1 MTQEFESVLD
11 QLADES
17 RPVRSID
24 LFPLSDLGRER
35 LPHFVGAWGGLTA
48 SRRLELVRVLVE
60 QAEANVHLNFH
71 AILRS
76 LLTDLDAEVR
86 RLAIEGLWE
95 DEKPSLI
102 APLIRRLREDES
114 VEVRASAATSLGR
127 YVWLGVLEEIGPEP
141 ASAAE
146 SALYETW
153 FRAGEVSAVRRRA
166 LEGLAN
172 GTMPD
177 LNELILNAYYDEDE
191 LMRQS
196 ALFAMGRTAD
206 SRWSRV
212 VLSEL
217 ESHEPPMRFEAA
229 QAAGEMGL
237 RPAVRPLIRHLDD
250 PDESVREAAVA
261 ALGKIGGPAAKRAL
275 QAVVKSD
282 DEALAQAADDA
293 LAELTFGAE
302 AGENPLTALS
312 ERAPG
317 PARDADDLAFEDEA
331 FEDQAFENEEDEF
344 EDEDEASY
352 WDDEFEGGEDDLGW
366 DDEDE
371 DRLAWDED
379 EDDDGDSAIDDL
391 AEEDDDD
398 F

>member
-1 MTQEFESVLD
+1 MTQEFVSVLN
-11 QLADES
+11 QLVDES

-24 LFPLSDLGRER
+24 FFPLSDLGRER
-35 LPHFVGAWGGLTA
+35 LPHFTSAWGGLTA
-48 SRRLELVRVLVE
+48 VRRLELIRTLVE
-60 QAEANVHLNFH
+60 QAEINVHLNFH

-102 APLIRRLREDES
+102 APLISRLREDES
-114 VEVRASAATSLGR
+114 AEVRASAATSLGR
-127 YVWLGVLEEIGPEP
+127 YVWLGVLEEIGPES

-153 FRAGEVSAVRRRA
+153 FREGEVNAVRRRA
-166 LEGLAN
+166 LEGLAY
-172 GTMPD
+172 GSMPD

-191 LMRQS
+191 LIRQS

-206 SRWSRV
+206 RRWARL

-217 ESHEPPMRFEAA
+217 ESNEPAMRFEAA

-237 RPAVRPLIRHLDD
+237 RPAVQPLIRHLDD
-250 PDESVREAAVA
+250 PDESVREAAVS
-261 ALGKIGGPAAKRAL
+261 ALGKIGGPSAKRAL
-275 QAVVKSD
+275 QAVARSD

-302 AGENPLTALS
+302 GDENVLTALS
-312 ERAPG
+312 TRAPG
-317 PARDADDLAFEDEA
+317 PALDSDDEEALDEDFDDEDES
-331 FEDQAFENEEDEF
+331 D
-344 EDEDEASY
+344 DEDEARA
-352 WDDEFEGGEDDLGW
+352 WDDDSEDEEDDLDW

-371 DRLAWDED
+371 DRLAWDVD
-379 EDDDGDSAIDDL
+379 EDDDGDSGIDDF

>member
-1 MTQEFESVLD
+1 MN

-24 LFPLSDLGRER
+24 LFPLSDVGRER
-35 LPHFVGAWGGLTA
+35 LPHFMAAWGGLTA
-48 SRRLELVRVLVE
+48 ARRLELIRTLVE
-60 QAEANVHLNFH
+60 QAETNIHLNFH

-86 RLAIEGLWE
+86 QLAIEGLWE

-102 APLIRRLREDES
+102 PPLISRLREDES
-114 VEVRASAATSLGR
+114 IEVRASAATSLGR

-141 ASAAE
+141 AWAAE

-153 FRAGEVSAVRRRA
+153 FREGEVNAVRRRA
-166 LEGLAN
+166 LEGLAH
-172 GTMPD
+172 GSMPD

-206 SRWSRV
+206 SRWSRL

-217 ESHEPPMRFEAA
+217 ASYEPAMRFEAA

-237 RPAVRPLIRHLDD
+237 RPAVQLLIRNLDD

-275 QAVVKSD
+275 QVVAKSD
-282 DEALAQAADDA
+282 DEALAQAAEDA
-293 LAELTFGAE
+293 LAELTFGA
-302 AGENPLTALS
+302 AADENPLMALS

-317 PARDADDLAFEDEA
+317 PSRDADDLTFDDEA
-331 FEDQAFENEEDEF
+331 FEDAGF
-344 EDEDEASY
+344 EDEGDEFADGDEAAG
-352 WDDEFEGGEDDLGW
+352 WDDESEDGEDDLDW

-371 DRLAWDED
+371 DGLAWDED
-379 EDDDGDSAIDDL
+379 EDDDGDIDDL
-391 AEEDDDD
+391 PDEEDDDL
-398 F
+398 